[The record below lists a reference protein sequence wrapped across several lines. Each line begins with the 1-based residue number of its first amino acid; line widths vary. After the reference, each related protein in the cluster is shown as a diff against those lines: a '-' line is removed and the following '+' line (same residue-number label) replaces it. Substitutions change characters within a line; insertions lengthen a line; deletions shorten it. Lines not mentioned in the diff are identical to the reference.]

1 MFSGIIQGI
10 GFIDNLQSNN
20 TFIRTSLDLSDC
32 KIGSSISCNGV
43 CLTATSIE
51 KLENNDFIFSVN
63 ISEETRNRSNFFYN
77 NLNQKIN
84 IEKSIKAGDEISGH
98 FVYGH
103 VDCITKISKIHKL
116 DLSWNFEF
124 QKDNTNKD
132 MERFIVQKGSIAI
145 NGISLTVANV
155 SSDNFSISIVPHTYE
170 NTNLNSVKENDL
182 VNIEF
187 DALARYVLKN
197 E

>member
-43 CLTATSIE
+43 CLTATSVE

-103 VDCITKISKIHKL
+103 IDCITKISKINKL

-187 DALARYVLKN
+187 DALARYVIKN

>member
-43 CLTATSIE
+43 CLTATSVE

-103 VDCITKISKIHKL
+103 IDCITKISKIHKL